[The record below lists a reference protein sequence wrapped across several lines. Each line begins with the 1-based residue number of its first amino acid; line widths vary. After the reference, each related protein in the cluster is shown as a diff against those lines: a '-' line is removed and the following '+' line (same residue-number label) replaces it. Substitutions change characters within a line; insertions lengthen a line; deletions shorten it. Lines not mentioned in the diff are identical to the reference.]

1 MATRPKVKGKNTM
14 LILFYFKYFAKAMT
28 LINNYIIIL
37 LFSGFHFFHTTITA
51 RD

>member
-28 LINNYIIIL
+28 LRPNLTVYIL
-37 LFSGFHFFHTTITA
+37 QK
-51 RD
+51 RK